1 MNLRRERGSSRLHRC
16 CRRHWM
22 RSELG
27 MEMSYSLTRTGLL
40 AGVVLLTV
48 LLKRE
53 LERR

>member
-1 MNLRRERGSSRLHRC
+1 MSLPKERGSSRLHRC

-40 AGVVLLTV
+40 AGVALLTAP
-48 LLKRE
+48 LKRE